1 MRVTYV
7 LDTLTEETSNRRHN
21 MFIFSILLILCLSY
35 RVFLCV
41 FFFFVRWSVEK
52 EVYPENVQ
60 FCAISSSSFY
70 FYFFISVHL
79 KYLCVLIKSEFNFF
93 ARLYEDNEALF

>member
-7 LDTLTEETSNRRHN
+7 LDTLAEETSNRRHN
-21 MFIFSILLILCLSY
+21 IFIFSILLILCLSY
-35 RVFLCV
+35 R
-41 FFFFVRWSVEK
+41 FFVVVVRLSVEK

-60 FCAISSSSFY
+60 FCAISSSSI
-70 FYFFISVHL
+70 FFILFFIFLISVHL

-93 ARLYEDNEALF
+93 ARLYQDNEALF